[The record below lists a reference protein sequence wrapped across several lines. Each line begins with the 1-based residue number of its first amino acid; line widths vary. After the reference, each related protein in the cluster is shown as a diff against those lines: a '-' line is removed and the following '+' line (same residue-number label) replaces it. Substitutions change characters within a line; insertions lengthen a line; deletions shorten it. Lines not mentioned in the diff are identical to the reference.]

1 MENMGFMILNKRKHL
16 TQLRAMQLTEGRRGN
31 HASEQRCFPQ

>member
-1 MENMGFMILNKRKHL
+1 MANNGFIRDLSKRL